1 MSTED
6 NNVTW
11 REMLLDKMQGTG
23 ESWGDIL
30 GIDVKGEDDK
40 RLTNEYPFCE
50 DNEAVRLCDLAVDQL
65 LDLKFYKTYYTT
77 NIAITVWTTDFVY
90 FSRQY
95 DEMDYVDKAREEY
108 NAHNRTK

>member
-65 LDLKFYKTYYTT
+65 TRPEILQNLLYHQYSHYCMDNRFRLLFQ
-77 NIAITVWTTDFVY
+77 AI
-90 FSRQY
+90 
-95 DEMDYVDKAREEY
+95 
-108 NAHNRTK
+108 